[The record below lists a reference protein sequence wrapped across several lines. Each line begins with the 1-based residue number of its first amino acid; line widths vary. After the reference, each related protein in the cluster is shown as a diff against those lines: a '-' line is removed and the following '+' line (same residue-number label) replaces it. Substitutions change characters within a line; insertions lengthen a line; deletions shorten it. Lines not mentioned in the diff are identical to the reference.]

1 MNRTHIS
8 TVPTP
13 DLRGPILIGIG
24 LTTVLAAQIWTTIPL
39 ASAMAVIGLGATF
52 TLRER
57 QQHELVL
64 QFNLLVYAAIVSF
77 TIGAQFY
84 PRANFVTLL
93 DAAAAFVILLFTLTT
108 KASGRR

>member
-1 MNRTHIS
+1 MNHTQIS
-8 TVPTP
+8 TDSTP

-24 LTTVLAAQIWTTIPL
+24 IATVLAAQAWTTNPL

-57 QQHELVL
+57 QQHELVV
-64 QFNLLVYAAIVSF
+64 QFNLLIYAGIVSF

-93 DAAAAFVILLFTLTT
+93 DAASAIAILLFASTT